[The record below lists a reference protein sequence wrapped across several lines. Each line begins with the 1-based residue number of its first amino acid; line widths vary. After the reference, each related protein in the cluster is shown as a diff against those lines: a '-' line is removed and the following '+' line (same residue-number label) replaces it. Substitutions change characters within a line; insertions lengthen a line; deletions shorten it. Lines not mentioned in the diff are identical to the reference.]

1 MHVHVTFSKGNVSN
15 VQVKTAQHQ
24 IFKYSLRSY
33 LKVQYA
39 YEIILKLIYVVSFIE
54 NKKRS

>member
-1 MHVHVTFSKGNVSN
+1 MNVTFSKGNVSN

-39 YEIILKLIYVVSFIE
+39 YEIILKLFIDFILCFMLFL
-54 NKKRS
+54 S

>member
-1 MHVHVTFSKGNVSN
+1 MNVTFSKGNVSN
-15 VQVKTAQHQ
+15 VQVKIAQHQ

-39 YEIILKLIYVVSFIE
+39 YEIILKLFIDFIL
-54 NKKRS
+54 